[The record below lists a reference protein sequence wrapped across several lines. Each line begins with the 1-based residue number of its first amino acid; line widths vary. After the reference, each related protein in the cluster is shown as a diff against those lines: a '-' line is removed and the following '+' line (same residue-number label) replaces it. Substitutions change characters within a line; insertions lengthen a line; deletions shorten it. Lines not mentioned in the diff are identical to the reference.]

1 MFEIKFHDAFK
12 EELKSLPD
20 SLELRM
26 VALIKRLRENPT
38 SLRELHS
45 KPIEGYKGL
54 FELRAKAKAKDG
66 IARSFFCYSTG
77 KKIYLLRCFVKKTNA
92 TLLDEL
98 RIAIARKNELT
109 EPSRD

>member
-38 SLRELHS
+38 SLREPHS

-54 FELRAKAKAKDG
+54 FELRAKAKDG
-66 IARSFFCYSTG
+66 IARSFFCYAAG

-92 TLLDEL
+92 TPLNEL

>member
-38 SLRELHS
+38 SLREPHS

-54 FELRAKAKAKDG
+54 FELRAKAKGG
-66 IARSFFCYSTG
+66 IARSFFCYAAG

-92 TLLDEL
+92 TPLNEL

>member
-38 SLRELHS
+38 SLREPHS

-54 FELRAKAKAKDG
+54 FELRAKAKGG
-66 IARSFFCYSTG
+66 IARSFFLCRREENLSVTM
-77 KKIYLLRCFVKKTNA
+77 LC
-92 TLLDEL
+92 E
-98 RIAIARKNELT
+98 KNQYHSPE
-109 EPSRD
+109 